1 MRVLVVEDD
10 PRMAAILRRGLEE
23 ETYALDVAVEG
34 PEAVWLATE
43 QDDAIVLDVMLPG
56 IDEFEVC
63 WRLRQVDRWA
73 PVLPLT
79 ARDRVE
85 HDVDGL
91 APDPARTAAL
101 DWVCRCGTALPRVWS
116 FIFTGW

>member
-43 QDDAIVLDVMLPG
+43 QDDAIVLDVMLPALKG
-56 IDEFEVC
+56 SRSVGVC
-63 WRLRQVDRWA
+63 GRSTGGLRCC
-73 PVLPLT
+73 
-79 ARDRVE
+79 
-85 HDVDGL
+85 H
-91 APDPARTAAL
+91 
-101 DWVCRCGTALPRVWS
+101 
-116 FIFTGW
+116 